1 MFAGW
6 VVYNVGT
13 VYVRKVK
20 SRGVEYLQVAENYR
34 DENGTV
40 RAKVLFG
47 LGRRDQVDEEAIKR
61 FIGSLSRFLSEDDAA
76 ALRAEAGLGVGVEY
90 LGSKEYGGAYLLDG
104 LWQRLGIDK
113 AIRKV
118 AAEHAFTVPVE
129 RLLFALVANR
139 ALAPSS
145 KLAAESWVE
154 DVAFIDGL
162 PGVEVQQLY
171 RAMDFLLAAKKDIER
186 EVFRS
191 VSHLF
196 NLEVDLVFVDTTS
209 TYFEI
214 EEADEDGVDVETDEV
229 TPGLRKRSKHSKDK
243 RPDLPQAVI
252 GFAVTRDGIPV
263 KSWVWPGNTVDVSV
277 VDEIKRD
284 LNDWQLSRMVLV
296 MDTGFNSAA
305 NRRVLQGAG
314 SHFIIG
320 EKLRAGKE
328 SESTQALKRAGRYTK
343 ITPTIKAKEVIV
355 NEGSLAA
362 ERFIIVHNQKEA
374 ERDEKKRADIVAE
387 TERRIEELGDLTG
400 EEHTKRVCDLIANK
414 TFGKYLR
421 QLKNGNLKLDKG
433 KITSEAKLDG
443 KYLIRTSDPHLSVE
457 DVVLGYKQLFEIER
471 VNRDLKH
478 TIDVRPVYHRKEE
491 RIKAHVLL
499 CWLAL
504 LLIRI
509 AETESQHSWHQLK
522 KIFRQLTVGFLAT
535 NDGKVAQLNQVTSEQ
550 KRVLDSIKL
559 KRPKRHVSIELAQKA

>member
-1 MFAGW
+1 
-6 VVYNVGT
+6 VGT
-13 VYVRKVK
+13 VYVRKIK

-34 DENGTV
+34 DDNGMV

-61 FIGSLSRFLSEDDAA
+61 FMGSLSRFLGDDEAA
-76 ALRAEAGLGVGVEY
+76 KIRAGAGLEAGVEY
-90 LGSKEYGGAYLLDG
+90 LGSKEYGSAFLLDG
-104 LWQRLGIDK
+104 LWRRLGIDEAIAK
-113 AIRKV
+113 A
-118 AAEHAFTVPVE
+118 AAGHDFKVPVE

-162 PGVEVQQLY
+162 PTVEVQQLY
-171 RAMDFLLAAKKDIER
+171 RAMDFLLEAKEKIEK
-186 EVFRS
+186 EVFKS

-209 TYFEI
+209 TYFEV
-214 EEADEDGVDVETDEV
+214 EGEDEDGVDEDGELA
-229 TPGLRKRSKHSKDK
+229 PGLRKRSRNSKDK

-277 VDEIKRD
+277 VEEVKKD
-284 LNDWQLSRMVLV
+284 LNDWRLSRMVLV

-314 SHFIIG
+314 DHFIIG
-320 EKLRAGKE
+320 EKLRAGQD
-328 SESTQALKRAGRYTK
+328 SESTRALKRAGRYMR
-343 ITPTIKAKEVIV
+343 ITENLKAKEVTV
-355 NEGSLAA
+355 NEGSVSAQ
-362 ERFIIVHNQKEA
+362 RFIIVHNQGEA
-374 ERDEKKRADIVAE
+374 ERDAAKRNDIVAE
-387 TERRIEELGDLTG
+387 TERRVQELGDLTS
-400 EEHTKRVCDLIANK
+400 EEHTKRVCELIADK

-421 QLKNGNLKLDKG
+421 EQKNGSLKLDKT
-433 KITSEAKLDG
+433 KITAEAKLDG
-443 KYLIRTSDPHLSVE
+443 KYLIRTSDSHLSIQ

-478 TIDVRPVYHRKEE
+478 TIDVRPVYHRRED
-491 RIKAHVLL
+491 RIKSHVLL

-509 AETESQHSWHQLK
+509 AETETGDSWHQLK
-522 KIFRQLTVGFLAT
+522 KNFRRLTVGFLGT
-535 NDGKVAQLNQVTSEQ
+535 EGGKLAQLNKLTTDQ
-550 KRVLDSIKL
+550 KRVLDAL
-559 KRPKRHVSIELAQKA
+559 KVKPPRRNVSLELPA